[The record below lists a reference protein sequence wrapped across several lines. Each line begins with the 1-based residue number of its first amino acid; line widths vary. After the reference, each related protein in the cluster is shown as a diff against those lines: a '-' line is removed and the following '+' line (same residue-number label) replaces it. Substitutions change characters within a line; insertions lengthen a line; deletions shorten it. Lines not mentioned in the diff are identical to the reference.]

1 MNINALSFSGFYQ
14 QPLQKNKTEQKH
26 DQISANV
33 QNTTTRLTPQ
43 DIQAKYMSHVINKNA
58 QNISF
63 TGREDNVRLHL
74 ENYGKTSN
82 NLITTMGI
90 DEIDNISDFKQ
101 LESDVPVFKKS
112 ATDNNPFDQYIMF
125 NDCRQIVN
133 KVNDLLNGKMNEV
146 RYKNKDLEKGLI
158 AKLVDGEFR
167 DFVIPD
173 LLKFSMSPSQVMML
187 KVIPGKNYD
196 TRAYKK
202 LSPEQKQVEK
212 EKDMNF
218 AKCKDADYR
227 FKKAFNISIQNK
239 NGLKLDEKSMEKLSK
254 ELKKVSTGRTL
265 MQNLAPSEIGD
276 IAEYSPLSEKYTNIR
291 IKKPTSEEPYYK
303 MVIVGSVNSY
313 FDNDKTIMLQNKD
326 VTAVNKLYAKV
337 KEDETSPSKETKNV
351 QELYKHL
358 TETIG
363 PKNNIALKLIPEEV
377 QVKYTSS
384 LNSQL
389 SNGCQKVLNIKQAPA
404 KNSLNSFITLKAM
417 DSLKEMDNAYQIE
430 NDIYKDDFALF
441 DKKLKGEKSSLEKEI
456 ESDAQK
462 YYEKIVSTSKD
473 NEDYLDNLNKE
484 EKSYFDMQLAN
495 SLKK

>member
-14 QPLQKNKTEQKH
+14 QPLQKYKTEQKH

-43 DIQAKYMSHVINKNA
+43 DIQSKYMSHIINKSA

-63 TGREDNVRLHL
+63 TGGYVDIL
-74 ENYGKTSN
+74 KDCAKKSN
-82 NLITTMGI
+82 NFIKIMSL
-90 DEIDNISDFKQ
+90 DEIDNLSGFKQ
-101 LESDVPVFKKS
+101 VESGVPIFKKP
-112 ATDNNPFDQYIMF
+112 ATDDNPFDKYIIF
-125 NDCRQIVN
+125 KSCNIVLD
-133 KVNDLLNGKMNEV
+133 KINDLLNGRMEQVSCRDKDVEAGLVAKIVNEEFYDYV
-146 RYKNKDLEKGLI
+146 VNDYIRGALE
-158 AKLVDGEFR
+158 
-167 DFVIPD
+167 P
-173 LLKFSMSPSQVMML
+173 SMVMML

-227 FKKAFNISIQNK
+227 FKKAFNISIKNK

-417 DSLKEMDNAYQIE
+417 DALKEMDNAYQIE
-430 NDIYKDDFALF
+430 NDISKDDFALF